1 MLGDTKYGK
10 GPEREGCGHA
20 AGKEQDAARETDG
33 VGGTL
38 GRSLSEFQG
47 PAVLS
52 CLSMRE

>member
-1 MLGDTKYGK
+1 MERRGK
-10 GPEREGCGHA
+10 REKGVASA

-33 VGGTL
+33 VGGTS

-52 CLSMRE
+52 CLSLRE